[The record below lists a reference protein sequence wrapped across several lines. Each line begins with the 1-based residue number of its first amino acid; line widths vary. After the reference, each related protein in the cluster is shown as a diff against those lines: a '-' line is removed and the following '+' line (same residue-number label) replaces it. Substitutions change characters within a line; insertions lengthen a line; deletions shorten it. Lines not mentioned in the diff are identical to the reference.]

1 MKPELGPEYLHAEE
15 LLKDEVW
22 TEATVIVEAVL
33 APNTVKSA
41 DGTFIENPI
50 VCFQKTSKRLIVG
63 KTNRRLMIC
72 ALGGTK
78 SDDWIGKPVT
88 LYAAAG
94 DWFGQKDVAAIRVRV
109 GKGKAMPFIK
119 PKSLGRDL
127 TGTRQGQQPAKDA
140 TK

>member
-1 MKPELGPEYLHAEE
+1 MKPDLGPEYLHAEE

-22 TEATVIVEAVL
+22 TEATVIVESVL

-41 DGTFIENPI
+41 DGTLIENPI

-63 KTNRRLMIC
+63 KTNKRLLIC

-78 SDDWIGKPVT
+78 ADDWIGKQVT

-94 DWFGQKDVAAIRVRV
+94 DWFGQKNVAAIRVRV
-109 GKGKAMPFIK
+109 GKDKAMPFLK
-119 PKSLGRDL
+119 LKNLGRDL
-127 TGTRQGQQPAKDA
+127 TGTRQGSQSAKDA
-140 TK
+140 AK